1 MKDGKVRTGKRQET
15 EGEKK
20 RQEARGKRLNKRQ
33 EARGGKTAA
42 QRGMDAM
49 DAMLGTRK
57 PDEEMSSDVMT
68 HSTTALL

>member
-15 EGEKK
+15 EGEK
-20 RQEARGKRLNKRQ
+20 KRQ